1 MKNRFHAILER
12 DMDWYVAWCPEIP
25 GADGQGKTKQ
35 KCLRN
40 LGLAVQAILS
50 DRLDD
55 ALRGFPEDAL
65 QKAILPG

>member
-40 LGLAVQAILS
+40 LGLAVQAIL
-50 DRLDD
+50 
-55 ALRGFPEDAL
+55 
-65 QKAILPG
+65 PG